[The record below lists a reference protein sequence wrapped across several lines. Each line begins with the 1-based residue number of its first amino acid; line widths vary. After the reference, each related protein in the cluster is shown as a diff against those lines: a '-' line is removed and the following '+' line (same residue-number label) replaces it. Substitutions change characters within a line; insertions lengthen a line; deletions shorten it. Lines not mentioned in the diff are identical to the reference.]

1 MPAGGEQPA
10 EPRRIRPSD
19 GPPGFLDLYRR
30 TKDPVFWFLRSL
42 SNDRS
47 LASDLQQDTFARLL
61 EPKHWLE
68 VRDRDP
74 EQQMRWLLRV
84 AHNLFL
90 DWYRRRTRFSWEPLP
105 EDLAALPCSAH
116 IDRHMD
122 DETRLMSL
130 LRNLPLQQR
139 AVGFLWL
146 MGNLDT
152 AEISEVLGIPAA
164 AVSRHKYR
172 IKQKAQPLFAVPGKE
187 GQR

>member
-1 MPAGGEQPA
+1 
-10 EPRRIRPSD
+10 
-19 GPPGFLDLYRR
+19 
-30 TKDPVFWFLRSL
+30 
-42 SNDRS
+42 
-47 LASDLQQDTFARLL
+47 
-61 EPKHWLE
+61 
-68 VRDRDP
+68 
-74 EQQMRWLLRV
+74 
-84 AHNLFL
+84 
-90 DWYRRRTRFSWEPLP
+90 
-105 EDLAALPCSAH
+105 
-116 IDRHMD
+116 MD